1 MSNSL
6 NFEYNFL
13 GFNCF
18 IGFCKYQNLQQDK
31 HLKSMKCTT
40 ANIDIWICEES
51 QSQYSLQYSHI
62 MLTIYQPACVKLVL
76 FEPEWEN

>member
-40 ANIDIWICEES
+40 ANIDI
-51 QSQYSLQYSHI
+51 
-62 MLTIYQPACVKLVL
+62 
-76 FEPEWEN
+76 